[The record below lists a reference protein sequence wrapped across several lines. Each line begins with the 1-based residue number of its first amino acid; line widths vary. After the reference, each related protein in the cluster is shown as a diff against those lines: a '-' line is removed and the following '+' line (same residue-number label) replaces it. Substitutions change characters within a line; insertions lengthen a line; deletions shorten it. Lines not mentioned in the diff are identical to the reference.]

1 MATKDKKILP
11 DDPPTGTGVQGE
23 VATQSPQ
30 TQPATTTPTVVQGEQ
45 KSIVGT
51 TNSDG
56 ETIQNEAGDFS
67 IRDNKNLW
75 SRALQ
80 NVDDTAIQGV
90 INDVQQSSGRPT
102 QALSMH
108 DPLAKLGQKVTGQVE
123 ANQAAQAKAQKEAE
137 EKEAERLA
145 MRDIRQAL
153 EEQYHIE
160 SDEERAAREKNE
172 RRAKL
177 FASIGD
183 GISALSDMY
192 FSTQGAP
199 MVHDP
204 ASGMSERLRQRYE
217 KLDAERKANEAAYQ
231 HEYLRQLEQMRR
243 DKKDAAAAALEA
255 EYRRSQIDANKAL
268 AEQRGM
274 QARNSTTRTDA
285 YADSIENRNANNTR
299 RTDAYVS
306 GVENQNKNRDARTQ
320 QAAQRAA
327 NSGRGGRSTGSGT
340 RRRTGRGNTSGTQTR
355 NNGGLGTNPRG
366 L

>member
-1 MATKDKKILP
+1 MATKDKKILLP

-30 TQPATTTPTVVQGEQ
+30 TQPAQ
-45 KSIVGT
+45 S
-51 TNSDG
+51 
-56 ETIQNEAGDFS
+56 
-67 IRDNKNLW
+67 W
-75 SRALQ
+75 
-80 NVDDTAIQGV
+80 DD
-90 INDVQQSSGRPT
+90 
-102 QALSMH
+102 
-108 DPLAKLGQKVTGQVE
+108 E
-123 ANQAAQAKAQKEAE
+123 YEAE
-137 EKEAERLA
+137 EREGRSQQVAPPTGVSDGQLSTGEQAKREIAIAKQAKRGDIGTENPLIAEMPTSAEQQRRLSIPGIIGIKPPSDDQQQQFTLSGIREALKK
-145 MRDIRQAL
+145 
-153 EEQYHIE
+153 QYHIE
-160 SDEERAAREKNE
+160 SDAERAAREKNE

-231 HEYLRQLEQMRR
+231 HGYLRQLEQMQRA
-243 DKKDAAAAALEA
+243 KKEAAAAALEA
-255 EYRRSQIDANKAL
+255 EYRRSQIDANEAL
-268 AEQRGM
+268 AGLRGI

-299 RTDAYVS
+299 RTDAFVS
-306 GVENQNKNRDARTQ
+306 RTENQNQNNNARTQ
-320 QAAQRAA
+320 LAAQRAA